1 MDSAIEKGFHCALIG
16 VYAGNLV
23 HERRR
28 VLWEELLSLKAVFG
42 TPLFI
47 VEDNIVL

>member
-28 VLWEELLSLKAVFG
+28 VLWEELLSLKAALMKIFHI
-42 TPLFI
+42 LLI
-47 VEDNIVL
+47 LLLS